1 MIKKNLYFFLIFF
14 IFISFSTTEQISY
27 SSAAFKESIKKINN
41 PDRGFYKAFKVTIG
55 PESFV
60 HDKITD
66 TNKPDQ
72 IYHFRCDI
80 SAFSGAVNSDK
91 KDKELTDTALNL
103 LDTFLSYIK
112 EDNKN
117 AVIRFSYDVDGKSD
131 SSGNYYNR
139 EPSLETIEKHIK
151 QLSKILNKYVDTLTA
166 IEAGM
171 LGPWGEMHGTKL
183 ATEENKAKVFKWW
196 LQNTNK
202 IPILARTPKAM
213 LQYFGKTL
221 SQMEEYEIKSTDE
234 GYYLGLFNDCYLSS
248 SSDQGTYSDRKKET
262 QWLSTQN
269 EHLPYGGE
277 TCAVYELSDLDK
289 CIPEMK
295 LLKLNYL
302 NGGFKE
308 DVMKKWKNAEITES
322 LGLESLYNGMSGFDY
337 IERHLGYRLLIK
349 SVNVD
354 YETYGSYKMKINLK
368 NVGFGNLFKSKKVD
382 IIYVDM
388 DNKEIYR
395 KTVISNYT
403 GELKMEI
410 KDQFLSSSKSSEYKV
425 YLSIYGSIEDK
436 VVYYPVILAN
446 ENIYEWDFK
455 GHLLFYVK
463 KGVVT
468 EP

>member
-1 MIKKNLYFFLIFF
+1 
-14 IFISFSTTEQISY
+14 
-27 SSAAFKESIKKINN
+27 
-41 PDRGFYKAFKVTIG
+41 
-55 PESFV
+55 
-60 HDKITD
+60 
-66 TNKPDQ
+66 
-72 IYHFRCDI
+72 
-80 SAFSGAVNSDK
+80 
-91 KDKELTDTALNL
+91 
-103 LDTFLSYIK
+103 
-112 EDNKN
+112 
-117 AVIRFSYDVDGKSD
+117 
-131 SSGNYYNR
+131 
-139 EPSLETIEKHIK
+139 
-151 QLSKILNKYVDTLTA
+151 
-166 IEAGM
+166 M

-248 SSDQGTYSDRKKET
+248 SSDKGTYSDRKKET

-289 CIPEMK
+289 CVPEMK

-337 IERHLGYRLLIK
+337 IERHLGYTLLIK

-354 YETYGSYKMKINLK
+354 YETYGSYKLKINLK
-368 NVGFGNLFKSKKVD
+368 NVGPGN
-382 IIYVDM
+382 
-388 DNKEIYR
+388 
-395 KTVISNYT
+395 
-403 GELKMEI
+403 
-410 KDQFLSSSKSSEYKV
+410 
-425 YLSIYGSIEDK
+425 
-436 VVYYPVILAN
+436 
-446 ENIYEWDFK
+446 
-455 GHLLFYVK
+455 
-463 KGVVT
+463 
-468 EP
+468 